1 MDRETSPMQYKR
13 LAGRTLPAVSALV
26 MLAACSNATN
36 SVSNRQSADATPV
49 ASVTSV
55 GSHSVSDVSDAVGQ
69 RLDTMLATRQGS
81 GAVSR

>member
-1 MDRETSPMQYKR
+1 MQYRR

-49 ASVTSV
+49 TSASTVS
-55 GSHSVSDVSDAVGQ
+55 SHSVSDVSDAVGQ
-69 RLDTMLATRQGS
+69 RLDTMLAARQGNS
-81 GAVSR
+81 AVSR

>member
-1 MDRETSPMQYKR
+1 MQYKR
-13 LAGRTLPAVSALV
+13 LAGWTLPAVSALV

-49 ASVTSV
+49 VSATPVSSR
-55 GSHSVSDVSDAVGQ
+55 SVSDVSDAVGQ
-69 RLDTMLATRQGS
+69 RLDTMLAARQAN